1 MKHPPRLSRHLS
13 LLIVLGL
20 PALSKLSGQSV
31 SRSVGANE
39 PDKTVVLSP
48 FTVNTDRDTGFVA
61 ASSLAGGRLA
71 SDLADTP
78 AAYSVLTREFID
90 ALDITNLATALEW
103 TVNTN
108 SNNDNGALQG
118 SQVNN
123 LVTISRGVTAGTP
136 QRNFFPFGVNF
147 DSYNL
152 DRFDF
157 SRGPNSILFGNGALG
172 GSANV
177 VTKQARFDRATRE
190 LTTSVGSWSTYRATL
205 DVNQPLDQ
213 RVAVRANAVWQDGR
227 GWRDRDFSKIKA
239 ASLTGTVRVSPATE
253 IRLEGEYGVSR
264 RMSGFTTIADNFAG
278 WDGKTTFSAPL
289 TATPA
294 NANALGINRN
304 ATAGY
309 YVFAPGSG
317 FNGVMNYQNSAITLG
332 AAANAQVPIGGR
344 IYVGNTPNASG
355 TDILNTID
363 LPGNRFDNAIAG
375 SQFRLPDRR
384 FTQSPDA
391 PSFWQRFH
399 DVALYVNHTVG
410 RTLFVEAA
418 FDANQSYR
426 YAEYTLSNG
435 SINTLID
442 INRNLPNGAANPNF
456 LVPYSEAG
464 RAKQIRHYTF
474 YNARGAIAWIK
485 DTRFGDFRFN
495 ALFGQNDQRT
505 TARFMQ
511 LNALLD
517 ADPRRW
523 PLAAPI
529 RYRYYWS
536 DRTRPLP
543 EFEQVT
549 LVDPVLGINRT
560 VPTAFQPMPAQAA
573 LNSTGDQSY
582 KYALTA
588 MNAKFFKQRLI
599 VLAAARFDGY
609 ANTVAY
615 NSAYGDY
622 PANWDGKSILYR
634 PGAPADYATLT
645 YIPKDAQGRPVGPA
659 VPAAT
664 RPRDANGLRVPLY
677 AGDRFQDDYNF
688 PTLKDH
694 QITYS
699 AGTVYHVRP
708 WLSVYGNYAETFT
721 IPPANTTITNQLLN
735 ATVSTGFD
743 TGVRLSLLDQR
754 VRVSLNRYF
763 SKQANQPFSGP
774 ISGTVFNGI
783 ITANAVGDFSGGGVN
798 VRDVAQV
805 PPAFIQDQRN
815 VKANGYELEIV
826 ANVTKSL
833 RVSANYSL
841 ARVDATDAANM
852 TAAYIDTNLSVLR
865 QIVVDAGG
873 NVDANNVATLNTTI
887 PIDRRSPDVN
897 TAVSSWNSMVAARRN
912 IAPGSQIVQDTDSA
926 NLYADYTIGEGR
938 LKGVRIGGGARY
950 RGPIVIG
957 NRGADTIVN
966 PANPAQA
973 IDNPAVDAYTPIYA
987 AGYTVA
993 TATLGYTWRVVRNH
1007 PIVLN
1012 LRVDNVLNE
1021 DKPHYINTLPRP
1033 PGGDVTNPARVSV
1046 GRSFWYQV
1054 PRSYNLSA
1062 RLTF

>member
-1 MKHPPRLSRHLS
+1 MKTLTTLIFAPRWSCVFALATVAPLFGQGVSQRNPPTS
-13 LLIVLGL
+13 
-20 PALSKLSGQSV
+20 
-31 SRSVGANE
+31 E
-39 PDKTVVLSP
+39 DTTVRLSP
-48 FTVNTDRDTGFVA
+48 FIVDTAKDNGFVA
-61 ASSLAGGRLA
+61 TSSLAGGRLA

-90 ALDITNLATALEW
+90 ALDITNLATAIEW

-108 SNNDNGALQG
+108 ANTDNGALQT

-177 VTKQARFDRATRE
+177 VTKTARFDRPTRE
-190 LTTSVGSWSTYRATL
+190 LTTSVGSWSNYRATL
-205 DVNQPLDQ
+205 DVNQPLNQ
-213 RVAVRANAVWQDGR
+213 RVALRANAVWQDGE
-227 GWRDRDFSKIKA
+227 GWRDRDFSQIKA
-239 ASLTGTVRVSPATE
+239 ASLTGTMRVGPATE
-253 IRLEGEYGVSR
+253 IRLEGEYGESR
-264 RMSGFTTIADNFAG
+264 RMSAYTTIADNFAG
-278 WDGKTTFSAPL
+278 WDGRTTFSAPL

-304 ATAGY
+304 ATTGY
-309 YVFAPGSG
+309 YVYAPSSG

-344 IYVGNTPNASG
+344 IYVGATPNSSG
-355 TDILNTID
+355 TDILESIG
-363 LPGNRFDNAIAG
+363 LPEGRFANAIAG
-375 SQFRLPDRR
+375 SQFRVPDRR
-384 FTQSPDA
+384 FTQSLDA

-399 DVALYVNHTVG
+399 DVALYVNHSIG
-410 RTLFVEAA
+410 RSLFVEAA
-418 FDANQSYR
+418 FDANQSFR
-426 YAEYTLSNG
+426 YAEYTMTNG
-435 SINTLID
+435 LINTLID
-442 INRNLPNGAANPNF
+442 INRNLPNGATNPNF

-474 YNARGAIAWIK
+474 YNVRGAIAWLK
-485 DTRFGDFRFN
+485 DTRFGDFKFN

-511 LNALLD
+511 LNALVD

-523 PLAAPI
+523 PLGNPI

-536 DRTRPLP
+536 DRSRPLP

-549 LVDPVLGINRT
+549 LVDPVLGLNRV
-560 VPTAFQPMPAQAA
+560 VPTAFQPIAAQAA

-582 KYALTA
+582 KYALAA
-588 MNAKFFKQRLI
+588 MNAKFFKRLNI
-599 VLAAARFDGY
+599 LTAVRFDDY
-609 ANTVAY
+609 SNTVAY

-622 PANWDGKSILYR
+622 PANWDGKAIIYR
-634 PGAPADYATLT
+634 PAAPADYSTLS
-645 YIPKDAQGRPVGPA
+645 YVPKDAQGRPIGPA
-659 VPAAT
+659 IPAAT
-664 RPRDANGLRVPLY
+664 RPRDANGLRQPLY
-677 AGDRFQDDYNF
+677 ANDRFQDDYNF
-688 PTLKDH
+688 PTLKDR
-694 QITYS
+694 QVTYS

-708 WLSVYGNYAETFT
+708 SVSLYANYAETFT
-721 IPPANTTITNQLLN
+721 IPPANTTINNELLH
-735 ATVSTGFD
+735 ATVSEGFD
-743 TGVRLSLLDQR
+743 TGIRLNLFDQR

-763 SKQANQPFSGP
+763 SQQINQPFSGP

-783 ITANAVGDFSGGGVN
+783 ISANALGDFSGGGVN
-798 VRDVAQV
+798 KRDVAQV
-805 PPAFIQDQRN
+805 PPAFIQDQRD

-826 ANVTKSL
+826 ANLTKSL
-833 RVSANYSL
+833 RLSANYAL
-841 ARVDATDAANM
+841 ARVNATNAANL
-852 TAAYIDTNLSVLR
+852 TAAYIDKNLPILR
-865 QIVVDAGG
+865 QIVLDAGA
-873 NVDANNVATLNTTI
+873 NVDANNVATINTAI
-887 PIDRRSPDVN
+887 PIDQRSPDVN
-897 TAVSSWNSMVAARRN
+897 AAVNNWNSMVTARRN
-912 IAPGSQIVQDTDSA
+912 IAPGSQIVQDTSSA

-938 LKGVRIGGGARY
+938 LKGLRIGGGARY

-993 TATLGYTWRVVRNH
+993 TATLGYTLRIAKNRPVVLTLR
-1007 PIVLN
+1007 IDN
-1012 LRVDNVLNE
+1012 LLNE
-1021 DKPHYINTLPRP
+1021 DDPHYINTLPRP
-1033 PGGDVTNPARVSV
+1033 PGGDVSNPARVSV

-1062 RLTF
+1062 KVSF